1 MTLPTKNDVQ
11 AVSPVLTNMLLAYK
25 NADSRFVAG
34 KVFPSIPV
42 EKDSGTYYILTKKYW
57 FLDLL
62 ERRAPGDEFGRVG
75 YGVETATY
83 AAATWG
89 IEHKIADEIRANNQV
104 PMALEQV
111 GLQFLSNM
119 SLIRKE
125 RAFAADF
132 MAASVWTTQ
141 DNDATTDW
149 DDYSA
154 GDPLADLRTG
164 KRGISQLT
172 GMTPNT
178 LVVGEIVD
186 DALVIHPDII
196 DRIKY
201 TRAATTGA
209 MEGALAEVLG
219 TNYLV
224 ATAIYNSADE
234 GQSGTYAAI
243 IDDDALLLHVAPGA
257 DMMTASAG
265 KTFVWSGGGGDGQIV
280 SYRDQ
285 SHKSD
290 ILQLS
295 EAWDQKVTA
304 ADLGAIWLGVV

>member
-34 KVFPSIPV
+34 KVFPPIPV

-75 YGVETATY
+75 YG
-83 AAATWG
+83 
-89 IEHKIADEIRANNQV
+89 
-104 PMALEQV
+104 
-111 GLQFLSNM
+111 
-119 SLIRKE
+119 
-125 RAFAADF
+125 
-132 MAASVWTTQ
+132 
-141 DNDATTDW
+141 

-209 MEGALAEVLG
+209 MEGALSEVLG

-257 DMMTASAG
+257 DMTTASAG
-265 KTFVWSGGGGDGQIV
+265 ET
-280 SYRDQ
+280 
-285 SHKSD
+285 
-290 ILQLS
+290 
-295 EAWDQKVTA
+295 
-304 ADLGAIWLGVV
+304 VVCDRR